1 MKRNI
6 FNIFLNNYENNF
18 SKKFI
23 KIKENNK
30 WKWYSHGDILSY
42 VNNCSYKLKQYNL
55 KRGDRIAYKGKN
67 SLEWLTWNLATYSIG
82 CVWVPM
88 YAEQDIHYCNHI
100 INDSQSKLLITN
112 ENLNLKNIQTIS
124 NAIENDS
131 NCNNISNINYDVSN
145 FIYTSGTTGKP
156 KGVVLTHENILS
168 NLDGIYERFK
178 NNPDNI
184 TSLNIL
190 PWAHIYGLTCELYY
204 NLLYNNKI
212 ALCSDKT
219 VFIKEC
225 KEVKPDVLY
234 VVPKVLETVKS
245 KINFLDKPVIKN
257 LLPFVLKRI
266 FGGKLQNIFIGGAK
280 LDNNTKYFFEKN
292 NINICEG
299 YGTSELSP
307 IISLNHTE
315 SPRNIDSIGKILDN
329 VEVKIIDDE
338 ICVSGPNLM
347 SGYWNNLDET
357 KKVLFE
363 DNNKTWYK
371 TGDSGYIK
379 DDFLFYT
386 GRISEN
392 YKLSNGK
399 FVNVNELESKIKKYI
414 SGNFIVYG
422 DNYDHNI
429 LITDSDKTPELTII
443 NSIIENYLQ
452 IKTVILINNNIMEQF
467 LTPKMSIK
475 RKALINHL
483 IKIKCI

>member
-1 MKRNI
+1 M
-6 FNIFLNNYENNF
+6 
-18 SKKFI
+18 
-23 KIKENNK
+23 
-30 WKWYSHGDILSY
+30 
-42 VNNCSYKLKQYNL
+42 
-55 KRGDRIAYKGKN
+55 
-67 SLEWLTWNLATYSIG
+67 
-82 CVWVPM
+82 
-88 YAEQDIHYCNHI
+88 
-100 INDSQSKLLITN
+100 
-112 ENLNLKNIQTIS
+112 
-124 NAIENDS
+124 
-131 NCNNISNINYDVSN
+131 
-145 FIYTSGTTGKP
+145 
-156 KGVVLTHENILS
+156 
-168 NLDGIYERFK
+168 
-178 NNPDNI
+178 
-184 TSLNIL
+184 
-190 PWAHIYGLTCELYY
+190 
-204 NLLYNNKI
+204 
-212 ALCSDKT
+212 
-219 VFIKEC
+219 
-225 KEVKPDVLY
+225 
-234 VVPKVLETVKS
+234 
-245 KINFLDKPVIKN
+245 
-257 LLPFVLKRI
+257 
-266 FGGKLQNIFIGGAK
+266 
-280 LDNNTKYFFEKN
+280 
-292 NINICEG
+292 
-299 YGTSELSP
+299 
-307 IISLNHTE
+307 
-315 SPRNIDSIGKILDN
+315 DN

-363 DNNKTWYK
+363 YNNKTWYK

>member
-6 FNIFLNNYENNF
+6 FNIFLKNTENNF
-18 SKKFI
+18 SKNFI

-30 WKWYSHGDILSY
+30 WKWYSHGHILSY

-67 SLEWLTWNLATYSIG
+67 SLEWLTWNLATYSNG
-82 CVWVPM
+82 YVWVPM
-88 YAEQDIHYCNHI
+88 YAEQDIDYCNHI

-112 ENLNLKNIQTIS
+112 ENIKIKDIQTIS
-124 NAIENDS
+124 NVIESDS
-131 NCNNISNINYDVSN
+131 NCNNISNINNDVSN

-168 NLDGIYERFK
+168 NLDGIHERFK

-184 TSLNIL
+184 TSLNLL
-190 PWAHIYGLTCELYY
+190 PWAHIYGLTCELYFS
-204 NLLYNNKI
+204 LLYNNKI

-219 VFIKEC
+219 AFIKEC

-257 LLPFVLKRI
+257 LLPYVLKRI
-266 FGGKLQNIFIGGAK
+266 FGGKLQHIFIGGAK
-280 LDNNTKYFFEKN
+280 LDKNTKYFFEKN
-292 NINICEG
+292 NVKICEG

-307 IISLNHTE
+307 IISLNHSE
-315 SPRNIDSIGKILDN
+315 KPRNIDSIGKILDN

-338 ICVSGPNLM
+338 ICVNGPNLM

-363 DNNKTWYK
+363 YNNKTWYK

-399 FVNVNELESKIKKYI
+399 FVNVSELESKIKKYI

-422 DNYDHNI
+422 DNYDYNI
-429 LITDSDKTPELTII
+429 LITDSDKKPELNII
-443 NSIIENYLQ
+443 NSNIENYLQ
-452 IKTVILINNNIMEQF
+452 IKTIILINKNVMEKF

-475 RKALINHL
+475 RKALINYL
-483 IKIKCI
+483 IENNCI